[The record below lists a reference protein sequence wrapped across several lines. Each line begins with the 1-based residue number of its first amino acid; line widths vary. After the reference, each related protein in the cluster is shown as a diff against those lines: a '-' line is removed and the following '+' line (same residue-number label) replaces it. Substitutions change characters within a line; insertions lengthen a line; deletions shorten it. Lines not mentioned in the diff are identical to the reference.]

1 MTKIMYDWA
10 ITYELTHLLD
20 LVAKHFPITV
30 ITVFIFQDLI
40 YVRYITF
47 GMLLPFIFL
56 FFLVNHGVFSLFFV
70 KEDKFVLILCLSFNH
85 HGLHVCPT

>member
-1 MTKIMYDWA
+1 MYDWA

-56 FFLVNHGVFSLFFV
+56 FFFW
-70 KEDKFVLILCLSFNH
+70 
-85 HGLHVCPT
+85 

>member
-20 LVAKHFPITV
+20 LVTKHFPITV

-56 FFLVNHGVFSLFFV
+56 FFFW
-70 KEDKFVLILCLSFNH
+70 
-85 HGLHVCPT
+85 